1 VNKFLK
7 LVGTKQGPIKGPVT
21 QPGKEDSINVISF
34 SLEISG
40 DATGR
45 ITPKPLIIVKSIDRT
60 TPQLYQALV
69 NHENLS
75 TFNLAFYVKTSSGQE
90 VLQFKIDL
98 VNAVITSIIQA
109 KENSN
114 STPDLMK
121 FAEYEEVYFSFQKIT
136 WSWTNGPEATHD
148 FGQ

>member
-1 VNKFLK
+1 M
-7 LVGTKQGPIKGPVT
+7 KQGLIKGPVT
-21 QPGKEDSINVISF
+21 QPGKEDLINVISF
-34 SLEISG
+34 SHEISG
-40 DATGR
+40 DPTGR
-45 ITPKPLIIVKSIDRT
+45 ITPKPLAIVKSIDRA

-69 NHENLS
+69 NHEKLS
-75 TFNLAFYVKTSSGQE
+75 IFNLAFYVKTSSGQE
-90 VLQFKIDL
+90 VLQFTIDL
-98 VNAVITSIIQA
+98 VNAVITSIIQV

-136 WSWTNGPEATHD
+136 WSWANGPVATYD